1 MFRLVFFRIFLIVFS
16 FMFGSVELSAQDKW
30 YAQLSV
36 SSGPTFMVFALKE
49 NPFLYGRTTVSV
61 NNSWGHHQRI
71 AAHLG
76 KSSSKALFLLGLQ
89 HNVNKVK
96 INYIKF
102 NNPLIKE
109 GSASQVFDLR
119 YFSVPMGIGRRM
131 RTSDKS
137 ELSMSFFSELL
148 ATYRLRCVDSSI
160 NVRFTDNTNDNLA
173 AVNSIYEYY
182 GTVFLGNIGAA
193 VNYNVLL
200 KNRIHFNVSAG
211 TVWQPKTTSWIYMGA
226 EMHAGGQQEYV
237 RVSSAVVKY
246 TLSLG
251 LTLAI

>member
-1 MFRLVFFRIFLIVFS
+1 MFKNIFIVLSFLFS
-16 FMFGSVELSAQDKW
+16 VVGLNAQSKW
-30 YAQLSV
+30 YARLSV

-71 AAHLG
+71 DAHLG
-76 KSSSKALFLLGLQ
+76 KNSSKAFFLLGLQ

-96 INYIKF
+96 INYLKF

-131 RTSDKS
+131 KTSDKS

-173 AVNSIYEYY
+173 TVTSIYENY
-182 GTVFLGNIGAA
+182 GTVFLGNLGAA
-193 VNYNVLL
+193 VKYNVLL
-200 KNRIHFNVSAG
+200 KNKIHFNISAG
-211 TVWQPKTTSWIYMGA
+211 AVWQPNTTSWIYMGA
-226 EMHAGGQQEYV
+226 EMYAGGQQEYV
-237 RVSSAVVKY
+237 MLSSKLFKY
-246 TLSLG
+246 SLSLG
-251 LTLAI
+251 LSIAI